1 MPCEEPDDPCYCAG
15 PKPKKPQQMVCRNT
29 HQYCLHVP
37 KGENYINA
45 TVLLLE

>member
-1 MPCEEPDDPCYCAG
+1 MVSAKDPYNSMPCEEPDDPCYCTG

-37 KGENYINA
+37 KGEK
-45 TVLLLE
+45 